1 MLRWGFRKKSGVA
14 TQILSEEKR
23 AIYTHCHGHALNLA
37 VSTTMKRS
45 QICNEALVVAFEI
58 CRLVK
63 YSPKR
68 NNAFDQIKADCN
80 DETAFSVGIRKFCT
94 TRWTV
99 RGESISSIIENYNVL
114 KQLWDECLE
123 QKNAPD
129 IKGRIIGV
137 NTQMSKYKLLFGLCL
152 CERIFKI
159 TDNLIK
165 TIQYENMS
173 ASEAQV
179 IVKQT
184 VTTLEKMRTADMFTL
199 FFKYV
204 DHVRENT
211 HTDEPSLPR
220 KRKVPK
226 WFEGQDDGYHSSTVE
241 DHYRILYFEAFDLAV
256 SSIKERFDQ
265 PGYILYQNLED
276 YSTELQ
282 SILHFYGDDFNENEL
297 LTQLQ
302 IFTSSFTEQHQGEVI
317 TLQDIISFFKS
328 LSKGQRLFYKQLCWV
343 VRLILVLPSTNA
355 ASERSFSTMK
365 RLKSYLRST
374 MGQSRLNHL
383 MILNIYKEIL
393 DKMNLIDVAEEFVQG
408 NEHRLQIFGKFHN

>member
-1 MLRWGFRKKSGVA
+1 MN
-14 TQILSEEKR
+14 
-23 AIYTHCHGHALNLA
+23 H
-37 VSTTMKRS
+37 
-45 QICNEALVVAFEI
+45 
-58 CRLVK
+58 
-63 YSPKR
+63 
-68 NNAFDQIKADCN
+68 
-80 DETAFSVGIRKFCT
+80 
-94 TRWTV
+94 
-99 RGESISSIIENYNVL
+99 
-114 KQLWDECLE
+114 
-123 QKNAPD
+123 
-129 IKGRIIGV
+129 
-137 NTQMSKYKLLFGLCL
+137 LCL
-152 CERIFKI
+152 GK
-159 TDNLIK
+159 
-165 TIQYENMS
+165 
-173 ASEAQV
+173 
-179 IVKQT
+179 
-184 VTTLEKMRTADMFTL
+184 EKCQ
-199 FFKYV
+199 
-204 DHVRENT
+204 NG
-211 HTDEPSLPR
+211 
-220 KRKVPK
+220 
-226 WFEGQDDGYHSSTVE
+226 FEGQDDGYHSSTVE